1 MEMENQIY
9 GKQMFQAEGVG
20 GRGGTETMGHKIGAS
35 EFSPVSLTTPLPYS
49 LQVSLVIPLL
59 LE

>member
-9 GKQMFQAEGVG
+9 GKQMFQAEVVG
-20 GRGGTETMGHKIGAS
+20 GRGGTETMRHRVGAS